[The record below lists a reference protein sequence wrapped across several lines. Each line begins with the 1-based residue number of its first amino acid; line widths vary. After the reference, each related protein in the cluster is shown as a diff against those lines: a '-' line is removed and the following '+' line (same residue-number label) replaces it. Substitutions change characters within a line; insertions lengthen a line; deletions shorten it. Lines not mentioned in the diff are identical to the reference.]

1 MIASARTIILDRD
14 GVLNEL
20 GQDYIKD
27 VKELNIISRSMVAI
41 NVLLERKHNVVIA
54 SNQAGVAKNLLNRA
68 TLKDIEHE
76 FHKHISCKLEFI
88 YCTHLPADNCK
99 CRKPKNGIWK
109 IKTLQAIPS
118 RW

>member
-76 FHKHISCKLEFI
+76 FHKHISCKLNSFI
-88 YCTHLPADNCK
+88 AHTFRQIIVNVGNQKMEC
-99 CRKPKNGIWK
+99 WK
-109 IKTLQAIPS
+109 
-118 RW
+118 R